1 VRNPYIEQAVVYGDK
16 KKFVSALIVP
26 DFPRLEE
33 WARANHIP
41 FQSREDLVNHPQVY
55 QWMAIQ
61 VEDALRHFAPYEQV
75 KRFILLAEPFTFEAG
90 DLTITLKMRRA
101 RILERYQA
109 QLDALYD

>member
-1 VRNPYIEQAVVYGDK
+1 
-16 KKFVSALIVP
+16 
-26 DFPRLEE
+26 
-33 WARANHIP
+33 
-41 FQSREDLVNHPQVY
+41 
-55 QWMAIQ
+55 